1 MHKLPGLL
9 TFSSKRQSMDF
20 GMPGSAAP
28 SLTKNALALSA
39 ANTALHIFDWR
50 LARGTKLQPEQVV
63 RQG

>member
-39 ANTALHIFDWR
+39 ANTPSTSSMGDWHEER
-50 LARGTKLQPEQVV
+50 SCSQNK
-63 RQG
+63 